1 MNLLYERANKFKQLL
16 DYTYKFT
23 MGRKDKKYVFQI
35 NFMPEDFHHLIGL
48 KYLDDIECLDG
59 DRGDVFLKNS

>member
-1 MNLLYERANKFKQLL
+1 
-16 DYTYKFT
+16 
-23 MGRKDKKYVFQI
+23 
-35 NFMPEDFHHLIGL
+35 MPEDFHHLIGL